1 MDNMKDSIKH
11 FLASHPMVGAGTSIG
26 GSVMQWME
34 YINPLIRTTGLFV
47 GLTIGII
54 TLIIKIKE
62 LRGK

>member
-1 MDNMKDSIKH
+1 MISNVKH
-11 FLASHPMVGAGTSIG
+11 FLSAHPLFGAGTSIG